1 MQCCH
6 RVSYNVCTGYVVF
19 HGGGV
24 KVKVKLLLF
33 FSKKN
38 FVSALVPSF
47 RNPF

>member
-6 RVSYNVCTGYVVF
+6 RVCYNVCTGYVAF

-24 KVKVKLLLF
+24 KVKIVVF
-33 FSKKN
+33 FSHKK